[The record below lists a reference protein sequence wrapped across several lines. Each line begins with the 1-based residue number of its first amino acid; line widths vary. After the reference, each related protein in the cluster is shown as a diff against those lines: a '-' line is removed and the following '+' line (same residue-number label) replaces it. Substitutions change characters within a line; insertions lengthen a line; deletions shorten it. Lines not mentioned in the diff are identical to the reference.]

1 MHARGAVLSAA
12 AALTFEEELE
22 DRFEVFGRGRRDEHV
37 GVPVRHR
44 ARQAEPQGSRLAPPP
59 RRRERHRGPQRL
71 LRHRVQKREHCAR
84 LLGDKKRKKPATTT
98 TTTTTKQPQQ
108 QQERNEEAS

>member
-44 ARQAEPQGSRLAPPP
+44 ARQAEPQG
-59 RRRERHRGPQRL
+59 G
-71 LRHRVQKREHCAR
+71 
-84 LLGDKKRKKPATTT
+84 
-98 TTTTTKQPQQ
+98 
-108 QQERNEEAS
+108 